1 MSQVKKSPCIFTV
14 QVFLVDHKI
23 WRNLQSLPS
32 KFQIIWDVLSKF
44 SGLLKKSELYSIEF
58 KASV

>member
-32 KFQIIWDVLSKF
+32 KFQIIWDISSKF
-44 SGLLKKSELYSIEF
+44 SGLLKNLNFIL
-58 KASV
+58 